1 MEASCRIVARSRRAS
16 SGGGPGGTSK
26 RAGACN
32 RPCGI
37 RLVDSRRFL
46 PANRPFLDRLRDI
59 TGVRLDV
66 RLSRCVVLDA
76 VSRKRVGGASTASAC
91 GIGHCGAL
99 IDRSDRGVQYPC
111 ARVIQPNVF
120 AAREFLFGDDADKAR
135 TGVRLQ
141 GDNRHRKP
149 LLRGVRHLTLNGLR
163 PRGDGQ
169 PPLLPNPSCY
179 LQGGMS
185 WRRVSLTNWQP
196 PGFAQSNCS

>member
-1 MEASCRIVARSRRAS
+1 
-16 SGGGPGGTSK
+16 
-26 RAGACN
+26 
-32 RPCGI
+32 
-37 RLVDSRRFL
+37 
-46 PANRPFLDRLRDI
+46 
-59 TGVRLDV
+59 
-66 RLSRCVVLDA
+66 
-76 VSRKRVGGASTASAC
+76 
-91 GIGHCGAL
+91 
-99 IDRSDRGVQYPC
+99 
-111 ARVIQPNVF
+111 
-120 AAREFLFGDDADKAR
+120 
-135 TGVRLQ
+135 VRLQ